1 MSNLRVMLRGVDP
14 GIVVLQCPMEDNGQ
28 WEQRGKQVSGALT
41 GRLRVTYARKR
52 MEKKHHD
59 AVLVGG
65 TPAQLSAMA
74 QQLVLVFVW
83 PARKTTKHPAS
94 EDQNLVGLLRR
105 LKLPAHDW
113 TVAKIERL
121 EA

>member
-1 MSNLRVMLRGVDP
+1 MSNLRVLLRGVET
-14 GIVVLQCPMEDNGQ
+14 GIVILQCPEEDNGQ
-28 WEQRGKQVSGALT
+28 WEPRGKQTSGALC
-41 GRLRVTYARKR
+41 GRLRVVYARKR

-65 TPAQLSAMA
+65 TPAQLRRMA
-74 QQLVLVFVW
+74 EGLMLVFVW
-83 PARKTTKHPAS
+83 PARKTTKHPAA

-105 LKLPAHDW
+105 MKLPVEDW
-113 TVAKIERL
+113 VVAKIERM